1 MEAVKSCWEAFANPR
16 FQRFESFFLN
26 KAGEISLK
34 ARKWLKSLDLD
45 LFGVFYVNSQKGL
58 MSSPRMAETRRF
70 ARRLVP
76 MRK

>member
-1 MEAVKSCWEAFANPR
+1 MEAVKSCWEAFANSR

-26 KAGEISLK
+26 KAREYRSKRENGSNRLIWTYSEL
-34 ARKWLKSLDLD
+34 
-45 LFGVFYVNSQKGL
+45 FYVNSQKGL
-58 MSSPRMAETRRF
+58 TSSPRMAETRRF